1 MFDPRRYWTY
11 RMEWR
16 LGDDGGISWYYD
28 GEFVW
33 SMSTDAFGEYSV
45 CTESVGPNSAEKVA
59 DCKRTPP
66 RQLPN
71 EPMSLVMN
79 TAIGTWNGKSPR

>member
-1 MFDPRRYWTY
+1 
-11 RMEWR
+11 MEWR

-33 SMSTDAFGEYSV
+33 SMSADAFGEYSV

-79 TAIGTWNGKSPR
+79 TAIGTWNGNSPR